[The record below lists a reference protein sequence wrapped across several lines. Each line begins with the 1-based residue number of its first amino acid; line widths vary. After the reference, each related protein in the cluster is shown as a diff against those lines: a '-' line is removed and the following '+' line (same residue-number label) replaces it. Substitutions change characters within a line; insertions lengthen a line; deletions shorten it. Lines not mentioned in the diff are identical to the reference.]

1 MTSRI
6 LVVDAV
12 PTNRIILRVKLSAAY
27 YEVVQAT
34 SGQAALAM
42 LRKSAPD
49 LVIAAADLPDMSG
62 RALCAAIRHKA
73 QAGGPNQSSV
83 PVPVVIMHTQDDPG
97 ERLASLAAGA
107 DDVLTRPIDDVVM
120 LARLRSLLRARDAE
134 AELQLRDDTRRAL
147 GLAEHSAEFAMPGR
161 VRIVST
167 GVHPEVRA
175 MVNRLQ
181 QRSDDHIE
189 FVDAD
194 DALRDTGRAPDVVV
208 VAEAPGG
215 LGEGLALLPQLR
227 ANRATRQSALIYIAQ
242 PDQRREAASALDLG
256 ANDLMIT
263 GPDVDEL
270 TIRLKKQIARKRTND
285 RLRANMRD
293 GLRAAVIDP
302 LTGLYNRRYALP
314 HMSRMAEQAQRMRRP
329 YALLLADLDYF
340 KQVNDDYG
348 HTAGDAVLVTLAQR
362 LKDNLRAA
370 DLIARWGG
378 EEFLVAMPDT
388 DRRSAQRTAER
399 LCALMAKHPVT
410 LPGDRR
416 ITVTLSIGV
425 AIGLP
430 STDDTP
436 VDLISRA
443 DQALYAAK
451 NKGRNT
457 VVMSDTVMALP
468 SPEKRKPLPP
478 APKPNPRLAPPVEIE
493 QARDTGTDGA
503 TIPPWGLSRT

>member
-27 YEVVQAT
+27 YDVVQAT

-42 LRKSAPD
+42 LRKTAPD
-49 LVIAAADLPDMSG
+49 LVMTAADLPDMSG
-62 RALCAAIRHKA
+62 RALCAAIRQKSDLRP
-73 QAGGPNQSSV
+73 GVSI
-83 PVPVVIMHTQDDPG
+83 PVVILHGDEDPG

-107 DDVLTRPIDDVVM
+107 DDVVTRPVDDLVM
-120 LARLRSLLRARDAE
+120 LARLRALLRARDAE

-161 VRIVST
+161 VRIVSA
-167 GVHPEVRA
+167 GPQPEIRGL
-175 MVNRLQ
+175 VNRLQ

-189 FVDAD
+189 LLDTEDAFR
-194 DALRDTGRAPDVVV
+194 DAGRAPDVVV
-208 VAEAPGG
+208 VAEGCDDRA
-215 LGEGLALLPQLR
+215 EGLSLLPQLR
-227 ANRATRQSALIYIAQ
+227 ASRATRHSALLYIAR
-242 PDQRREAASALDLG
+242 PDQRKEAASALDLG
-256 ANDLMIT
+256 ANDLMMSID
-263 GPDVDEL
+263 DVDEL
-270 TIRLKKQIARKRTND
+270 AIRIKKQISRKRTND

-314 HMSRMAEQAQRMRRP
+314 HMSRMAEQSQRLRRP
-329 YALLLADLDYF
+329 YALLLADLDHF

-348 HTAGDAVLVTLAQR
+348 HAAGDAVLVTLAQR
-362 LKDNLRAA
+362 LRDNLRAA

-425 AIGLP
+425 AIGLA
-430 STDDTP
+430 SGEDTP
-436 VDLISRA
+436 VDLVSRA

-457 VVMSDTVMALP
+457 VVMSDTVLSLP
-468 SPEKRKPLPP
+468 KAKARRALPP
-478 APKPNPRLAPPVEIE
+478 APKPNPRLTQTEIE
-493 QARDTGTDGA
+493 ELRDTGTDGA
-503 TIPPWGLSRT
+503 TIPPWGLSRG